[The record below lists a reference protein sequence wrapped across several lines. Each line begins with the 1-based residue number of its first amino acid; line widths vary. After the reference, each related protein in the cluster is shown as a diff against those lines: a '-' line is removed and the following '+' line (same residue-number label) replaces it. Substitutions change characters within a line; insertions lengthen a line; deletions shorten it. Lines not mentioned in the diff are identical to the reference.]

1 MIRSRTSCA
10 ARLLAGALLLSAP
23 AGAAL
28 AHHSFAV
35 FFSSDKDVTSI
46 KGAVKTY
53 RFTNPHG
60 VIDLVVP
67 TANGGEEAWRVET
80 NSPSILVRRGW
91 TKDSLAVGEVI
102 TVQGWRARDGSNY
115 MRLRSAFRANG
126 APIGGA
132 GPIDGGKP

>member
-1 MIRSRTSCA
+1 MIRFRASCA
-10 ARLLAGALLLSAP
+10 AGLLAAALLLSVP

-35 FFSSDKDVTSI
+35 FFSSDKDVASI
-46 KGAVKTY
+46 KGTVKAY

-67 TANGGEEAWRVET
+67 TASGGEEPWRVET

-91 TKDSLAVGEVI
+91 TKDSLAVGEII
-102 TVQGWRARDGSNY
+102 TIQGWRARDGSNY

-126 APIGGA
+126 APIGSV